1 MKIRCPRFSI
11 IAAALIFAAPW
22 LQGCTVGGAAV
33 GAGASA
39 GVAAYQERGLTA
51 AVKDLKITAQIIDAM
66 YRKNNMLNLIIGV
79 ESYEGRVLLTGTVK
93 DPKDRADA
101 VRLAWTVA
109 GVRDVLNEIQINP
122 DSGVVDLAKD
132 TWITAQLQYT
142 LTFDKEVLAI
152 NYVVETVNGVV
163 YLIGIAQDRREL
175 DRVKAHAA
183 NISYV
188 RRVVSHVRIKG
199 AT

>member
-66 YRKNNMLNLIIGV
+66 YRKNNTLNLIIGV
-79 ESYEGRVLLTGTVK
+79 EAYEGRVLLTGTVK

-109 GVRDVLNEIQINP
+109 GVRDVLNEIQVNP